1 MCWWRHFFSCINNT
15 ELNWIFF
22 PILLQRF
29 QTCQESSSSRWE
41 SLMSKALT
49 SPVYAQAAARCS
61 LWYARWCLP
70 WGDAEP
76 CIFSH
81 SGGWEVQLQTSVWR
95 ANATLIPLNC
105 CILQYCTGL
114 LMHSMG
120 LKKKTYTGLYLLYI
134 WKREYSCDDPAV
146 SEHVWRSRP
155 YCQRFLKSTPL
166 KNCIFFSFR
175 TVFIII
181 LAHDKCSFA
190 SIE

>member
-95 ANATLIPLNC
+95 ANATLIPFNC

-120 LKKKTYTGLYLLYI
+120 LKKKHILDYI
-134 WKREYSCDDPAV
+134 CCISEKGNIAV
-146 SEHVWRSRP
+146 MTRL
-155 YCQRFLKSTPL
+155 CQNMFEDLVL
-166 KNCIFFSFR
+166 
-175 TVFIII
+175 TVRG
-181 LAHDKCSFA
+181 S
-190 SIE
+190 